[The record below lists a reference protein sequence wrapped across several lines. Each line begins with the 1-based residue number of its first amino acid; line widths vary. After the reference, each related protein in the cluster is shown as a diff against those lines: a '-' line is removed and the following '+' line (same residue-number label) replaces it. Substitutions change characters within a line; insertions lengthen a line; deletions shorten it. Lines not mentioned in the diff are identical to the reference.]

1 MYGEKKLKIA
11 HWIFS
16 LTGIILILGLFI
28 SGCTKTT
35 TDSNIKEIEFWTLQ
49 LSDFSPY
56 VNKVIADYEKLNPD
70 VKIKWID
77 VPFSEGEKRAL
88 AAVMSNDVPD
98 LINMNPSFGST
109 LASRGAVIDVKQHIS
124 QEDYDKYLQE
134 SWESSR
140 LNDVIF
146 GIPWYITTSITIYNS
161 KIFKDAGLNP
171 DNPPNTYE
179 SLKPVA
185 KTIKE
190 KTGKYAFM
198 PNLTEDGQL
207 IKIFNKYNIPIVNE
221 NKTQALFN
229 TREAAQI
236 LSFWSDLYNNN
247 YIPPESL
254 TETHRASLERYQA
267 GESAIIFTGAN
278 FLKMIK
284 ENAPQIYEVTRVAP
298 QITGSNSKIDFA
310 LMNLVVPT
318 KSKHPK
324 EAIDFALFLT
334 NSENQL
340 EFCKM
345 APILPSTLKA
355 INSDFFREKSDAD
368 LMDKARA
375 ISAKQLNKALKPI
388 PPLESQKDLFQIVDY
403 MTQQVLLKQKEPIPA
418 LDQAVKEWNKILSEK

>member
-35 TDSNIKEIEFWTLQ
+35 TDNNVKEIEFWTLQ

-56 VNKVIADYEKLNPD
+56 INKIIANYEKLHPD

-134 SWESSR
+134 SWEASR

-221 NKTQALFN
+221 NKTQALFD
-229 TREAAQI
+229 TREASQI

-284 ENAPQIYEVTRVAP
+284 ENAPQIYEITRVSP

-403 MTQQVLLKQKEPIPA
+403 MTQQVLLKQKEPMPA